1 MVDEYS
7 ILTKL
12 LFNAGRAWL
21 KTHGQGL
28 RVDLAG
34 LCYTSA
40 AEENH
45 EKMRDLPPKFLAAM
59 IAVLPLPGSPRYNGD
74 DQKVVDQALSDLEI
88 YKKAGVDSVFLEND
102 HDLPYIQPPLD
113 EKGIAL
119 MTRIAREARKRFD
132 GPIGIQMLEA
142 ANITSL
148 EIAAEADLDYVRV
161 EAFVFA
167 HVGGSGIIN
176 GSAGK
181 ILRRRKELEAE
192 HIKVFADVKKKHG
205 SHSLTIDLDI
215 RDEIMQAEFFL
226 ADGVIVTSQFTGI
239 KPDTNDLIKAKSVT
253 KLPVLIGSGM
263 TPQNIR
269 DYMPL
274 ADGFIVGSYFR
285 KDGKFLK
292 TLQPERLDE
301 FMKDFARSRRIEIG

>member
-1 MVDEYS
+1 M
-7 ILTKL
+7 
-12 LFNAGRAWL
+12 
-21 KTHGQGL
+21 KTI
-28 RVDLAG
+28 R
-34 LCYTSA
+34 
-40 AEENH
+40 N
-45 EKMRDLPPKFLAAM
+45 LPPKFLAAM
-59 IAVLPLPGSPRYNGD
+59 IAVLALPGSPFYDGD
-74 DQKVVDQALSDLEI
+74 NQRVIDQALSDLEV
-88 YKKAGVDSVFLEND
+88 YKKAGVDSILFEND

-119 MTRIAREARKRFD
+119 MTRIVRAARERFD

-148 EIAAEADLDYVRV
+148 EIAAEADLDYIRV

-181 ILRRRKELEAE
+181 ILRRRKELEGE

-215 RDEIMQAEFFL
+215 KDEIMQAEFFL

-239 KPDTNDLIKAKSVT
+239 NPDKNDLITAKEAT

-263 TPQNIR
+263 TADNIR
-269 DYMPL
+269 QYLPL

-285 KDGKFLK
+285 RDGKFLEK
-292 TLQPERLDE
+292 LETERLHQ
-301 FMKDFARSRRIEIG
+301 FMKVFVSERKRILDKE

>member
-1 MVDEYS
+1 M
-7 ILTKL
+7 K
-12 LFNAGRAWL
+12 NAR
-21 KTHGQGL
+21 
-28 RVDLAG
+28 
-34 LCYTSA
+34 
-40 AEENH
+40 
-45 EKMRDLPPKFLAAM
+45 MLPSKFLAAM
-59 IAVLPLPGSPRYNGD
+59 IAVLPLPGSPLYDGD
-74 DQKVVDQALSDLEI
+74 DQKVIDQAMADLEV
-88 YKKAGVDSVFLEND
+88 YQEAGVDSILLEND

-113 EKGIAL
+113 EKGVTL
-119 MTRIAREARKRFD
+119 MTKIAKEVRGRFN

-148 EIAAEADLDYVRV
+148 EIAAKADLDYIRV

-215 RDEIMQAEFFL
+215 KDEIMQAEFFL
-226 ADGVIVTSQFTGI
+226 ADGVIVTGQFTGMN
-239 KPDTNDLIKAKSVT
+239 PDKNDLIKAKSAT

-263 TPQNIR
+263 TAENIE
-269 DYMPL
+269 DYLPL

-285 KDGKFLK
+285 KDGKFLEK
-292 TLQPERLDE
+292 LEPGRLNKFMNVFVSARKSTLHSAKQLE
-301 FMKDFARSRRIEIG
+301 

>member
-1 MVDEYS
+1 M
-7 ILTKL
+7 K
-12 LFNAGRAWL
+12 NAR
-21 KTHGQGL
+21 
-28 RVDLAG
+28 
-34 LCYTSA
+34 
-40 AEENH
+40 
-45 EKMRDLPPKFLAAM
+45 MLPPKFLAAM
-59 IAVLPLPGSPRYNGD
+59 IAVLPLPGSPLYDGD
-74 DQKVVDQALSDLEI
+74 DQKVIDQALADLDV
-88 YKKAGVDSVFLEND
+88 YKEEGVDSILLEND

-119 MTRIAREARKRFD
+119 MTEIVKEVRRRFD

-142 ANITSL
+142 ANIMSL
-148 EIAAEADLDYVRV
+148 EIAAEADLDYIRV

-181 ILRRRKELEAE
+181 VLRRRKERKAE

-215 RDEIMQAEFFL
+215 KDEIMQAEFFL

-239 KPDTNDLIKAKSVT
+239 NPDKNDLIKAKSAT

-263 TPQNIR
+263 TAENIQ
-269 DYMPL
+269 DYLPL

-285 KDGKFLK
+285 KDGKFLE
-292 TLQPERLDE
+292 TLEPERLNK
-301 FMKDFARSRRIEIG
+301 FMQVFAAARKAFATHETGRR

>member
-1 MVDEYS
+1 M
-7 ILTKL
+7 K
-12 LFNAGRAWL
+12 NAR
-21 KTHGQGL
+21 
-28 RVDLAG
+28 
-34 LCYTSA
+34 
-40 AEENH
+40 
-45 EKMRDLPPKFLAAM
+45 MLPPKFLAAM
-59 IAVLPLPGSPRYNGD
+59 IAFLPLPGSPLYDGD
-74 DQKVVDQALSDLEI
+74 DLKVIDQALADLEI
-88 YKKAGVDSVFLEND
+88 YKEVGVDSILLEND

-113 EKGIAL
+113 EKGVAL
-119 MTRIAREARKRFD
+119 MTKIAKELRGRFD

-148 EIAAEADLDYVRV
+148 EIAAEADLDFIRV

-181 ILRRRKELEAE
+181 VLRRRKERKAE

-215 RDEIMQAEFFL
+215 KDEIMQAEFFL

-239 KPDTNDLIKAKSVT
+239 NPDKNDLIKAKSAT

-263 TPQNIR
+263 TAENIQ
-269 DYMPL
+269 DYLPL

-285 KDGKFLK
+285 KDGKFLEK
-292 TLQPERLDE
+292 LEPERLNK
-301 FMKDFARSRRIEIG
+301 FMKVFVSARKSTLHSAKQVE

>member
-1 MVDEYS
+1 MS
-7 ILTKL
+7 PTR
-12 LFNAGRAWL
+12 N
-21 KTHGQGL
+21 
-28 RVDLAG
+28 
-34 LCYTSA
+34 
-40 AEENH
+40 
-45 EKMRDLPPKFLAAM
+45 LPPKFLAAM
-59 IAVLPLPGSPRYNGD
+59 IAVLPLPGSPLYDGD
-74 DQKVVDQALSDLEI
+74 NQKVIDQALSDLEA
-88 YKKAGVDSVFLEND
+88 YKEAGVDSVILEND

-119 MTRIAREARKRFD
+119 MTSIAQEARSRFD

-148 EIAAEADLDYVRV
+148 EIATEADLDYIRV

-181 ILRRRKELEAE
+181 ILRRRKELKAE

-215 RDEIMQAEFFL
+215 TEEIKQAEFFL
-226 ADGVIVTSQFTGI
+226 VDGVIVTSQFTGI
-239 KPDTNDLIKAKSVT
+239 NPDKADLVKAKSVT

-263 TPQNIR
+263 TAENIKEFL
-269 DYMPL
+269 PL

-285 KDGKFLK
+285 KDGKFLEK
-292 TLQPERLDE
+292 LEPERLNA
-301 FMKDFARSRRIEIG
+301 FVKAFRSARKNIS

>member
-1 MVDEYS
+1 M
-7 ILTKL
+7 K
-12 LFNAGRAWL
+12 NAR
-21 KTHGQGL
+21 
-28 RVDLAG
+28 
-34 LCYTSA
+34 
-40 AEENH
+40 
-45 EKMRDLPPKFLAAM
+45 MLPPKFLVAM
-59 IAVLPLPGSPRYNGD
+59 IAVLPLPGSPLYDGN
-74 DQKVVDQALSDLEI
+74 DQKVIDQALADLEI
-88 YKKAGVDSVFLEND
+88 YKEAGVDSILLEND

-119 MTRIAREARKRFD
+119 MTEVVKELRERFD

-148 EIAAEADLDYVRV
+148 EIAAEADLDYIRV

-181 ILRRRKELEAE
+181 ILRRRKERKAE

-215 RDEIMQAEFFL
+215 KDEIMQAEFFL
-226 ADGVIVTSQFTGI
+226 ANGVIVTSQFTGI
-239 KPDTNDLIKAKSVT
+239 NPDKNDLIKAKSAT

-263 TPQNIR
+263 TAENIQ
-269 DYMPL
+269 DYLPL

-285 KDGKFLK
+285 KDGKFLEK
-292 TLQPERLDE
+292 LEPERLNK
-301 FMKDFARSRRIEIG
+301 FMKIFGSARKSTLHAANQLE

>member
-1 MVDEYS
+1 
-7 ILTKL
+7 
-12 LFNAGRAWL
+12 
-21 KTHGQGL
+21 
-28 RVDLAG
+28 
-34 LCYTSA
+34 
-40 AEENH
+40 
-45 EKMRDLPPKFLAAM
+45 MRRILPPKFLAAM
-59 IAVLPLPGSPRYNGD
+59 IAVLPLPGSPLYDGD
-74 DQKVVDQALSDLEI
+74 DQRVVDQALADLDV
-88 YKKAGVDSVFLEND
+88 YKQAGVDSVLFEND

-113 EKGIAL
+113 QRGIAL
-119 MTRIAREARKRFD
+119 MTGIVKEARARFD

-148 EIAAEADLDYVRV
+148 ELAAEADLDYIRV

-181 ILRRRKELEAE
+181 ILRRRKELKSE

-205 SHSLTIDLDI
+205 SHSLTADLDI
-215 RDEIMQAEFFL
+215 KDEIMQAEFFL

-239 KPDTNDLIKAKSVT
+239 NPDKNDLVKAKNAT

-263 TPQNIR
+263 TAENIQE
-269 DYMPL
+269 YLPL

-285 KDGKFLK
+285 KDGKFLEK
-292 TLQPERLDE
+292 LEPDRLDR
-301 FMKDFARSRRIEIG
+301 FMKAFVSARNSLLYPANDSESESLRS

>member
-1 MVDEYS
+1 MKHQR
-7 ILTKL
+7 ILP
-12 LFNAGRAWL
+12 
-21 KTHGQGL
+21 H
-28 RVDLAG
+28 
-34 LCYTSA
+34 
-40 AEENH
+40 
-45 EKMRDLPPKFLAAM
+45 KFLAAM
-59 IAVLPLPGSPRYNGD
+59 IAVLPLPGSPLYKGD
-74 DQKVVDQALSDLEI
+74 DQRVIDQALADLDH
-88 YKKAGVDSVFLEND
+88 YKNAGVDSIILEND

-113 EKGIAL
+113 EKAIAL
-119 MTRIAREARKRFD
+119 MTTISKEARKRFD

-148 EIAAEADLDYVRV
+148 EIAAEAGFDYIRV

-181 ILRRRKELEAE
+181 IMRRRKELNAE

-215 RDEIMQAEFFL
+215 KDEIMQAELFL

-239 KPDTNDLIKAKSVT
+239 HPDKNDLIKAKSAT

-263 TPQNIR
+263 NLNNIA
-269 DYMPL
+269 DYLPL

-285 KDGKFLK
+285 KDGKFLEK
-292 TLQPERLDE
+292 LEPERLHR
-301 FMKDFARSRRIEIG
+301 FMELFASIRKNILNPPA

>member
-1 MVDEYS
+1 M
-7 ILTKL
+7 
-12 LFNAGRAWL
+12 
-21 KTHGQGL
+21 KTE
-28 RVDLAG
+28 RI
-34 LCYTSA
+34 
-40 AEENH
+40 
-45 EKMRDLPPKFLAAM
+45 LPPKFLAAM
-59 IAVLPLPGSPRYNGD
+59 IAVLPLPGSPLYDGD
-74 DQKVVDQALSDLEI
+74 DQKVIEQALADLRV
-88 YKKAGVDSVFLEND
+88 YKEAKVDSVILEND

-119 MTRIAREARKRFD
+119 MTKIVNQARKRFN

-148 EIAAEADLDYVRV
+148 EIAAEADLDFIRV

-181 ILRRRKELEAE
+181 ILRRRKELSAE

-215 RDEIMQAEFFL
+215 KDEIMQAEFFL
-226 ADGVIVTSQFTGI
+226 ADGVIVTSQFTGTN
-239 KPDTNDLIKAKSVT
+239 PDKEDLLKARSAT
-253 KLPVLIGSGM
+253 KLPILIGSGM
-263 TPQNIR
+263 TAENIQE
-269 DYMPL
+269 YLPL

-285 KDGKFLK
+285 RGGKFLEE
-292 TLQPERLDE
+292 LELERLNQ
-301 FMKDFARSRRIEIG
+301 FMDVFVPARKAFSAQETG

>member
-1 MVDEYS
+1 M
-7 ILTKL
+7 K
-12 LFNAGRAWL
+12 NAR
-21 KTHGQGL
+21 
-28 RVDLAG
+28 
-34 LCYTSA
+34 
-40 AEENH
+40 
-45 EKMRDLPPKFLAAM
+45 MLPPKFLAAM
-59 IAVLPLPGSPRYNGD
+59 IAVLPLPGSPLYDGA
-74 DQKVVDQALSDLEI
+74 DQRVRDQALADLEV
-88 YKKAGVDSVFLEND
+88 YKEAGVDSILFEND

-113 EKGIAL
+113 EKGIVR
-119 MTRIAREARKRFD
+119 MTEIAKEARKRFD

-148 EIAAEADLDYVRV
+148 EIAAEADLDYIRV

-181 ILRRRKELEAE
+181 ILRRRKELKAE
-192 HIKVFADVKKKHG
+192 QIKVFADVKKKHG

-215 RDEIMQAEFFL
+215 KDEIMQAEFFL

-239 KPDTNDLIKAKSVT
+239 NPDKNDLIKAKSAT

-263 TPQNIR
+263 TAENIQ
-269 DYMPL
+269 DYLPL

-285 KDGKFLK
+285 KDGKFLEK
-292 TLQPERLDE
+292 LGPERLNK
-301 FMKDFARSRRIEIG
+301 FMEVFVSARKSILSSAKQLE